1 MFTKLPNFLS
11 RQNIRFATAG
21 SVLIKFGSA
30 FFAFINSILLARYLG
45 KENFGYYI
53 LAYTTILIVTTITS
67 LGLPLLITR
76 YVSKYK
82 ANNNFSAIKGLLFL
96 THKYV
101 FYAIGVVYF
110 LAIIAY
116 FFWWQKYPSIF
127 VETLLYG
134 FLVFPI
140 LVFSLL
146 RSALLRGYK
155 YVIFAEFPDTLLRN
169 AIFTIILL
177 FSILTDVALT
187 PQMAMLFQLIAASVG
202 FIFGLIVLYKK
213 IIVPIKPF
221 KPTYFKKEW
230 INQTLPFT
238 VNTSIQV
245 VKTKVLSYLLAA
257 FGSIGSVAIFE
268 VAMRGASLV
277 SFTLDA
283 LNLAIAPYISSA
295 FEKNNM
301 FQLQRIVKKSGRI
314 VFLFSLPV
322 ALIFILGGK
331 PIIQFLYGNEYG
343 GSYIPLVILCIGQL
357 ISSLIGSV
365 GLVLNMTGNQ
375 HILSRSNV
383 IAFVL
388 NILFSIPLILYFD
401 STGVAFLYSFILI
414 LQNIYLLYFV
424 KRKLLITT
432 VIL

>member
-1 MFTKLPNFLS
+1 MFTKFLNLFS
-11 RQNIRFATAG
+11 KRDIRFATAG
-21 SVLIKFGSA
+21 SVVIKFGSA

-53 LAYTTILIVTTITS
+53 LAYATILIITTPTS

-96 THKYV
+96 THRYIFFAICIVYV
-101 FYAIGVVYF
+101 LAVVT
-110 LAIIAY
+110 Y
-116 FFWWQKYPSIF
+116 FFWWQSYSSIF

-140 LVFSLL
+140 LVFSSL

-169 AIFTIILL
+169 ITFTLLLL
-177 FSILTDVALT
+177 FCIFIDVKLT
-187 PQMAMLFQLIAASVG
+187 PQIAMLFQLIAASVG
-202 FIFGLIVLYKK
+202 FIFGLIVLFKK
-213 IIVPIKPF
+213 IIIPIKSY
-221 KPTYFKKEW
+221 KPSYFKKEW
-230 INQTLPFT
+230 IQQTLPFT
-238 VNTSIQV
+238 INTSIQV

-257 FGSIGSVAIFE
+257 FGSIEAVAVFE

-301 FQLQRIVKKSGRI
+301 LQLQRIVKKSGQI

-343 GSYIPLVILCIGQL
+343 GSYIPLIILCIGQL

-375 HILSRSNV
+375 HILSKSNV
-383 IAFVL
+383 IAFIL

-401 STGVAFLYSFILI
+401 SIGAAFLYSFVLI

-432 VIL
+432 VIF